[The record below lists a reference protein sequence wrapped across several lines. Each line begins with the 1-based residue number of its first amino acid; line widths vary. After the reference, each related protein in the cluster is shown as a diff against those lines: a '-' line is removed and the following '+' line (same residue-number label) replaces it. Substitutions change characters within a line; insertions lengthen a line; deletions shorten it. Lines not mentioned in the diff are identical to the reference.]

1 MLPLPSDPTILI
13 CIDLVLSMVWVIS
26 LDFFYYVLETIVEC
40 VNGYALYLSSSVAI
54 YSPTAGSY
62 KTSEAPTASPG
73 RLKYVDIYMNDLLCA
88 AQGEPAQQH
97 RVS

>member
-1 MLPLPSDPTILI
+1 MLPLLSDPTILI
-13 CIDLVLSMVWVIS
+13 CIDLVLSMVWVNS
-26 LDFFYYVLETIVEC
+26 PYFFYYMLDTIVEN
-40 VNGYALYLSSSVAI
+40 VNGYALYLSSSFAI
-54 YSPTAGSY
+54 YPPTDGSY

-73 RLKYVDIYMNDLLCA
+73 HLQYVDIYMNDLLCA